1 MIDINQLRE
10 VVAAGIAA
18 SASKNFAVIPA
29 GYKIEDLER
38 FKYQPNYMR
47 GTFRTSS
54 LAEFA
59 SYVGREAVEDQT
71 RIFVNPETMQAIA
84 RIDHGCESLPGWGKH
99 IAVLTGVCTPAYT
112 ALLELAGR
120 GYIKTGSLV
129 DWLLDWRHNFN
140 LASGDGFDAAFQGI
154 PFAAAIQALRKLKV
168 NTQGDFS
175 RDESD
180 TSRTRTAMEKAAI
193 VSDPPST
200 ISLLDTLYE
209 DLGARE
215 VFARLVYRPAE
226 ETTVCVKIVD
236 HENIKKAMAV
246 EFRAN
251 VEEACEDLTVHIGT
265 FTS

>member
-18 SASKNFAVIPA
+18 SEDFAVIPA
-29 GYKIEDLER
+29 GYKLEDLER

-54 LAEFA
+54 LSEFA
-59 SYVGREAVEDQT
+59 SYVGREAVADQT

-84 RIDHGCESLPGWGKH
+84 RIDHGSEALPGWGKH
-99 IAVLTGVCTPAYT
+99 IAVLTCVHTPAYT

-120 GYIKTGSLV
+120 GYIKTGALV
-129 DWLLDWRHNFN
+129 DWLLDWRNTFS
-140 LASGDGFDAAFQGI
+140 LASGDCFDTEFKTI
-154 PFAAAIQALRKLKV
+154 PFPAAIQALRKIKI
-168 NTQGDFS
+168 NTQGEFS
-175 RDESD
+175 HEESD
-180 TSRTRTAMEKAAI
+180 ASRTRTAMEKAAI

-200 ISLLDTLYE
+200 LALAGMLYE
-209 DLGARE
+209 GLGPRE
-215 VFARLVYRPAE
+215 LFARLVYRPADE
-226 ETTVCVKIVD
+226 PTVCVKIMN
-236 HENIKKAMAV
+236 HENIKAAMAV

-251 VEEACEDLTVHIGT
+251 VEEECEDLTVHIGT